1 MPHMVYKT
9 VFCLQNHLSYSESLN
24 QSFVKETVLVMVQ
37 TDILFDMNIELNTLS
52 FVIQGSISLNS

>member
-1 MPHMVYKT
+1 MVT
-9 VFCLQNHLSYSESLN
+9 ILHSESFY

-52 FVIQGSISLNS
+52 FMIQGSISLNS